1 MFQHPNNLQAMV
13 DWKLE
18 GQRRDAGSRRLAR
31 IARPRCRFDRV
42 PRQSRFAWI
51 SRPRR
56 TRSAPKPT
64 IA

>member
-1 MFQHPNNLQAMV
+1 MFQHPGNMQAMV

-18 GQRRDAGSRRLAR
+18 RPRRDAENTRLAAL
-31 IARPRCRFDRV
+31 ARPRCPVERR
-42 PRQSRFAWI
+42 PRRSWTGWF
-51 SRPRR
+51 SRPGR

>member
-1 MFQHPNNLQAMV
+1 MFQHPNNMQTMV

-18 GQRRDAGSRRLAR
+18 QPRRAAGARRQAQL
-31 IARPRCRFDRV
+31 ARPRCRFDR
-42 PRQSRFAWI
+42 SRRSWTAWI
-51 SRPRR
+51 TRPRR